1 MDISLNKFLGRRRLL
16 FSGYT
21 MIELMV
27 VLGIAGILAVMTVPG
42 LQSSV
47 ERNAR
52 EASMQDITTGI
63 SLARSEAV
71 SQARTISICR
81 SINQTTCAAET
92 GADWDDG
99 WIVFSDAGAAGTI
112 DGGDTLLQVHGPSN
126 NQSKITLK
134 TRANGNFTGDYL
146 QFNRDGFL
154 NNSTTGAYFNFCD
167 HDNIVSK
174 ARAVWLSNTGRP
186 SLSTAGSDGVHDD
199 LTGANLTCSL

>member
-1 MDISLNKFLGRRRLL
+1 
-16 FSGYT
+16 

-27 VLGIAGILAVMTVPG
+27 VLGIAAILAISSIPG
-42 LQSSV
+42 LQDSV

-52 EASMQDITTGI
+52 EAAMQEVTTGI

-71 SQARTISICR
+71 SQARNISICR
-81 SINQTTCAAET
+81 SSNQSACAAST

-99 WIVFSDAGAAGTI
+99 WIVFADAGTAGI
-112 DGGDTLLQVHGPSN
+112 LDGSDTLLQVHGPSN

-134 TRANGNFTGDYL
+134 TRANGDFTGDYL

-154 NNSTTGAYFNFCD
+154 NNSTTGAYFKFCD
-167 HDNIVSK
+167 HDNVVSK

-199 LTGANLTCSL
+199 LAGANLTCSF